1 MYFKRMTK
9 INILTLLFVNL
20 LLVNQVTAQTG
31 GTKVFS
37 FLELPVSPRSATNGL
52 HAVSLANPDL
62 FSLIGNPAYADYSFH
77 NQVQLSYMSHFADA
91 NYSALAYSF
100 AYDSTLQLSSSLRYL
115 TYGDFS
121 KYGEFGNETGSFSSY
136 DMGFSFSA
144 SKAVLTNLNFAA
156 GFTLIRSA
164 IENYSSHGITF
175 TAGAYYKIP
184 SQSITVGLAIR
195 DVGFQLNNFNSQSED
210 IPFDISLGI
219 TKRLKYVPF
228 RFTITSHSLQDWPL
242 KTIYENETPSF
253 WTDLSRHFA
262 FGGEFLFSESFNI
275 RFGINKYR
283 SDAITTENRI
293 DLSGT
298 SFGAGFKISRFNI
311 DISRT
316 SFSSIGTQYQLSI
329 LTHF

>member
-1 MYFKRMTK
+1 MYK

-20 LLVNQVTAQTG
+20 LLVNLVNAQSG

-62 FSLIGNPAYADYSFH
+62 FSLIGNPAYANKSFH
-77 NQVQLSYMSHFADA
+77 NQVQFSYMSHFADA
-91 NYSALAYSF
+91 NYSALAYSY

-121 KYGEFGNETGSFSSY
+121 KYDEFGNETGSFSSY
-136 DMGFSFSA
+136 DMGLSFSA
-144 SKAVLTNLNFAA
+144 SKVILTNLNIAA
-156 GFTLIRSA
+156 SFTLIRSA
-164 IENYSSHGITF
+164 IENYTSNGLSI
-175 TAGAYYKIP
+175 TAGAYYLIP
-184 SQSITVGLAIR
+184 SQLITIGLALR
-195 DVGFQLNNFNSQSED
+195 DLGFQFNNFNLYKEN

-242 KTIYENETPSF
+242 KTIYDSKKTSF

-262 FGGEFLFSESFNI
+262 FGGEFLFSENFTI
-275 RFGINKYR
+275 RFGMNKYR
-283 SDAITTENRI
+283 SDAIKTENRI

-298 SFGAGFKISRFNI
+298 AFGAGFKISRFNI

-316 SFSSIGTQYQLSI
+316 SFSSIGAQYQLSI